1 MAEHPPSLTSFPAPF
16 DAVVFGATGG
26 IGRAF
31 VEALAGDPAVATVTA
46 VSRRAATWAFPNVV
60 PLEADLLEEA
70 SIAAAAEACRVRPP
84 RLVIVAAGV
93 LHAEDLRP
101 EKSLQELDPAKL
113 ARVLAINA
121 IGPAVVIKRFAPL
134 LPRAGKSVIAA
145 LSARVGSISDNRLG
159 GWYAYRAS
167 KAALNQIVRTA
178 AIEVGR
184 RWREA
189 CVVGLHPGTVA
200 TPLSEPFR
208 GNVAPGKLFTP
219 AQSAAH
225 LLAVIDRLA
234 PVDSG
239 RCFAWDGSVVEP

>member
-1 MAEHPPSLTSFPAPF
+1 MAEHSPSLTSFPAPF

-31 VEALAGDPAVATVTA
+31 VEALAADPAVSTVTA

-70 SIAAAAEACRVRPP
+70 SIAAAAEACRARPP
-84 RLVIVAAGV
+84 RLVIVATGV
-93 LHAEDLRP
+93 LHGEDLRP
-101 EKSLQELDPAKL
+101 EKSLQDLDPARL
-113 ARVLAINA
+113 ARVFAINT
-121 IGPAVVIKRFAPL
+121 IGPTLVIKHFAPL
-134 LPRAGKSVIAA
+134 LPRTGKSVIAA

-167 KAALNQIVRTA
+167 KAALNQVVRTA
-178 AIEVGR
+178 SIELTR
-184 RWREA
+184 RWRDA
-189 CVVGLHPGTVA
+189 CIVGLHPGTVA
-200 TPLSEPFR
+200 TLLSEPFR
-208 GNVAPGKLFTP
+208 GNVAPDKLFTP
-219 AQSAAH
+219 SRSTAH

-234 PVDSG
+234 PADSG